1 MLINEC
7 IFLFTGRWAYDLGG
21 GGGSYMR
28 RFTVFPYRE
37 QELYI
42 PYREQELYY

>member
-21 GGGSYMR
+21 GGGYKR

-37 QELYI
+37 QELY
-42 PYREQELYY
+42 

>member
-21 GGGSYMR
+21 GGGDKGGV
-28 RFTVFPYRE
+28 TVFP
-37 QELYI
+37 
-42 PYREQELYY
+42 

>member
-21 GGGSYMR
+21 GGGISGGL
-28 RFTVFPYRE
+28 
-37 QELYI
+37 LYFHTGNKNYI
-42 PYREQELYY
+42 R

>member
-21 GGGSYMR
+21 GGGVISGGLRY
-28 RFTVFPYRE
+28 FHTGNKN
-37 QELYI
+37 YI
-42 PYREQELYY
+42 R

>member
-21 GGGSYMR
+21 GGGGGGGGG
-28 RFTVFPYRE
+28 
-37 QELYI
+37 L
-42 PYREQELYY
+42 